1 MTKYLFI
8 NARLLDN
15 RFVNVAVEG
24 AFVTYIGD
32 GRPEA
37 QFDRVIDCRGNL
49 LMSGFYNTHCHAA
62 MTLFRGYGED
72 MSLREWLDTRILPA
86 EDRLDD
92 DKVYYGSLLA
102 IAEMLASG
110 IVSFSDM
117 YFFCH
122 KTADAVLTSGIKA
135 NLSRSLVSFGEGARI
150 KGDTRFQ
157 ESVALCRDYHGAADG
172 KLLVDMS
179 LHAEYSN
186 VESYIRDVSEYTAK
200 EGLRMQLHLSE
211 TLSEHEGCIE
221 RRGKTP
227 ARFFYDC
234 GTFLSPTTCAHGVYL
249 SDDDMDLLASVGAT
263 VSHNPCSN
271 LKLGSGVARV
281 SEMMK
286 RGVNV
291 GLGTD
296 GAASNNSLDFFREM
310 YVASL
315 IAKGSS
321 CDPTVGKAADILTIA
336 TKNGALSQGRTDA
349 GELMIGN
356 RADLILVSL
365 EDVNT
370 MPTYDPTYTAV
381 YAAKAS
387 NVRMTMVDGRI
398 LYENGEY
405 TTLDIEKIKDGF
417 KQVCDY

>member
-1 MTKYLFI
+1 
-8 NARLLDN
+8 
-15 RFVNVAVEG
+15 
-24 AFVTYIGD
+24 
-32 GRPEA
+32 
-37 QFDRVIDCRGNL
+37 
-49 LMSGFYNTHCHAA
+49 
-62 MTLFRGYGED
+62 
-72 MSLREWLDTRILPA
+72 
-86 EDRLDD
+86 
-92 DKVYYGSLLA
+92 
-102 IAEMLASG
+102 
-110 IVSFSDM
+110 
-117 YFFCH
+117 
-122 KTADAVLTSGIKA
+122 
-135 NLSRSLVSFGEGARI
+135 
-150 KGDTRFQ
+150 
-157 ESVALCRDYHGAADG
+157 
-172 KLLVDMS
+172 
-179 LHAEYSN
+179 
-186 VESYIRDVSEYTAK
+186 
-200 EGLRMQLHLSE
+200 
-211 TLSEHEGCIE
+211 
-221 RRGKTP
+221 
-227 ARFFYDC
+227 
-234 GTFLSPTTCAHGVYL
+234 
-249 SDDDMDLLASVGAT
+249 
-263 VSHNPCSN
+263 
-271 LKLGSGVARV
+271 
-281 SEMMK
+281 MK

-349 GELMIGN
+349 GELMIGK